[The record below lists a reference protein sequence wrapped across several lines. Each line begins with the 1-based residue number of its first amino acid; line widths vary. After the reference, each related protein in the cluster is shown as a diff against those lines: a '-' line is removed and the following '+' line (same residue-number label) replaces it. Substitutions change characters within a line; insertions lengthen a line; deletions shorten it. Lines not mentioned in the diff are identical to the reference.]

1 MDRAILSEDE
11 RKVLAGAVRKRGKP
25 YRVQGRARLAAAERL
40 ARLGLLEIV
49 ERKER
54 TPRCGV
60 TEKAME
66 LYRNLEA
73 RSAVR
78 PVEPRSA
85 GPSGDLAARLARV
98 ESLLSEV
105 LSAIDRL
112 SRDLGSRMDAI
123 AEELKRIKVEERAVP
138 ALEGA
143 VRRLSGPGGGAPL
156 PGVLDA
162 VSRGLGVGRDYLADL
177 VAGLESRG
185 VCELAPGGKEEIP
198 LGGRYVGLIRWK
210 GG

>member
-1 MDRAILSEDE
+1 
-11 RKVLAGAVRKRGKP
+11 VLAGAVRRRGRP
-25 YRVQGRARLAAAERL
+25 YRVQGRARLEAAERL

-49 ERKER
+49 ERKARSLRCVATER
-54 TPRCGV
+54 GV
-60 TEKAME
+60 E

-73 RSAVR
+73 GTAGR
-78 PVEPRSA
+78 PRPTARA
-85 GPSGDLAARLARV
+85 GDLAERLSRV

-105 LSAIDRL
+105 LSAIEGL
-112 SRDLGSRMDAI
+112 SRDLRSGMDRI
-123 AEELKRIKVEERAVP
+123 AEELRRIRAEERAVP

-143 VRRLSGPGGGAPL
+143 VRRLSGPEGWAPL
-156 PGVLDA
+156 AEVLEE
-162 VSRGLGVGRDYLADL
+162 VSRELGVGRDYLADL

-185 VCELAPGGKEEIP
+185 VCELSPGGREEIP